1 MDDLKINAAAGNRVK
16 EMRGS
21 RTQVEMATLAGV
33 TQGQWSKFEKGQIPK
48 IDVAAKIASALNT
61 TVEYLCYG
69 ISQTKYPQF
78 AAVQAE
84 TISKDKPMPYEVR
97 TIVEGKRITPKEER
111 LLEIIRSSPEAA
123 SIVEMLGAM
132 DSDTRKDVQ
141 LGVQKEKLLRELL
154 KEKSERE
161 VA

>member
-1 MDDLKINAAAGNRVK
+1 MEDQKINTEAGNRVK
-16 EMRGS
+16 ELRGL
-21 RTQVEMATLAGV
+21 RTQAEIAVVAGV
-33 TQGQWSKFEKGQIPK
+33 TQGQWSKFEKGHIPK

-78 AAVQAE
+78 AETRAVAAKDNQEPYGVTA
-84 TISKDKPMPYEVR
+84 TI
-97 TIVEGKRITPKEER
+97 EGKQITPREER

-154 KEKSERE
+154 KEKAERN